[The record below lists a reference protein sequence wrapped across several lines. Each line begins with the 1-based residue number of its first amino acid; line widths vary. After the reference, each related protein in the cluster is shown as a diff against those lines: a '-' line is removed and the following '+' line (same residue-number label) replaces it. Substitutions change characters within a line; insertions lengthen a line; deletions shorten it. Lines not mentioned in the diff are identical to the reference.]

1 MFKAYYG
8 LSCNP
13 FDKHSLRV
21 KDHFVSADFKE
32 MSARLS
38 YLKDIRGIGAFTANP
53 GMGKSFALRC
63 FADSLPQNLFY
74 VKYICLSTISVAE
87 FYKTFCEQLGLEVK
101 GSKTSMFRAIQERVY
116 YLYKEKRQP
125 LILIID
131 EAQYLNDGIFKDLKM
146 IMNHGF
152 DSLNCFTLI
161 LCGEP
166 RLNHL
171 LEKPIH
177 EALKQ
182 RITVHY
188 HFQGLSNQELGD
200 YIRHKLSLAGGTD
213 ALLGDGVISA
223 IHGFSQGNP
232 RLIDNLMT
240 DALTLGAQLDRKV
253 LDTEIIMAAVNN
265 QSLY

>member
-1 MFKAYYG
+1 MFRAYYG

-32 MSARLS
+32 MSARLPTLRIS
-38 YLKDIRGIGAFTANP
+38 GVLEYSRPI
-53 GMGKSFALRC
+53 GMGNP
-63 FADSLPQNLFY
+63 LPCDVSQILCQQNLFY
-74 VKYICLSTISVAE
+74 VKYICLSTISVSE
-87 FYKTFCEQLGLEVK
+87 FYKTFCEQLGLEAK

-188 HFQGLSNQELGD
+188 HFQGLSNQELGV

-213 ALLGDGVISA
+213 VFLA
-223 IHGFSQGNP
+223 
-232 RLIDNLMT
+232 M
-240 DALTLGAQLDRKV
+240 
-253 LDTEIIMAAVNN
+253 E
-265 QSLY
+265 